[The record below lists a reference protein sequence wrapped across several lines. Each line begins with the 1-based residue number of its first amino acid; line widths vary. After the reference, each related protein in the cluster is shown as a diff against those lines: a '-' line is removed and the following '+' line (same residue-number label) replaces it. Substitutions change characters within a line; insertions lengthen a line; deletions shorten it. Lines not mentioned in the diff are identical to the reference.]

1 MKKEQLNKAA
11 RQYERIDEI
20 NRTTTAGAPTREAD
34 KRYQKLAALR
44 RGDCAYELGA
54 YADAVKWY
62 DAVAKRWSDD
72 PVALAASV
80 QVVNAYVAQGKL
92 DEARAANEQAR
103 LLLSKLP
110 QDALS
115 RDGGFVMPRA
125 YWEQWLKWTG
135 VAAAS
140 TW

>member
-1 MKKEQLNKAA
+1 M
-11 RQYERIDEI
+11 
-20 NRTTTAGAPTREAD
+20 
-34 KRYQKLAALR
+34 
-44 RGDCAYELGA
+44 
-54 YADAVKWY
+54 
-62 DAVAKRWSDD
+62 
-72 PVALAASV
+72 

-92 DEARAANEQAR
+92 PEAKSANDQAR

-110 QDALS
+110 QDALA